1 MERIDGVDLCVL
13 GGGSAGLSVAAGA
26 AQMGARVVLVERGP
40 MGGDCL
46 NFGCV
51 PSKALLAAAHAA
63 QAARTAGRFGLD
75 VAPPRVDMARVRDH
89 VRGVIAAIAPHD
101 SVERFE
107 GLGVTVLTGAARFT
121 GPTTVVVGHRSVT
134 ARRVVVATGSRPL
147 VPPIPGLTEGPVL
160 TNETL
165 FDLDVLPRALVVLGG
180 GPIGCEMA
188 LAFRRLGTEVHLVE
202 RDGLLNREDPD
213 LVAVARATLAG
224 EGVHLHEGRTATD
237 VLWTPTGPR
246 VTLTGPEEDAV
257 LEGSHLLVA
266 LGRRPNLEG
275 LDLESAGIAWTPAG
289 ISVDG
294 RLRTT
299 NRKVFAIGD
308 VAGGAQFTHV
318 AGYHAGVVIK
328 NALFRL
334 PAKADL
340 TACPRVTYLDPE
352 IAQVGMT
359 QAEAEARGL
368 PHRVLRWEM
377 AENDRARCEGATAG
391 RVKVVVSPKGRIL
404 GAGIAARNAGELI
417 QPWVLALHGGLK
429 IGAMATM
436 IAPYPTLGEASKR
449 AAGSFYTD
457 SLFGPR
463 TRRLVR
469 ILSRF
474 G

>member
-1 MERIDGVDLCVL
+1 
-13 GGGSAGLSVAAGA
+13 
-26 AQMGARVVLVERGP
+26 
-40 MGGDCL
+40 
-46 NFGCV
+46 
-51 PSKALLAAAHAA
+51 
-63 QAARTAGRFGLD
+63 
-75 VAPPRVDMARVRDH
+75 
-89 VRGVIAAIAPHD
+89 
-101 SVERFE
+101 
-107 GLGVTVLTGAARFT
+107 
-121 GPTTVVVGHRSVT
+121 
-134 ARRVVVATGSRPL
+134 
-147 VPPIPGLTEGPVL
+147 
-160 TNETL
+160 
-165 FDLDVLPRALVVLGG
+165 
-180 GPIGCEMA
+180 
-188 LAFRRLGTEVHLVE
+188 
-202 RDGLLNREDPD
+202 
-213 LVAVARATLAG
+213 
-224 EGVHLHEGRTATD
+224 
-237 VLWTPTGPR
+237 
-246 VTLTGPEEDAV
+246 
-257 LEGSHLLVA
+257 VA